1 MSPPRTVVV
10 CGAGVI
16 GASVAYFLAR
26 RGVAVAVVERSGV
39 ACAASGKSGGFLAL
53 DWCDGSPLEGLAR
66 ASFAL
71 HAELAQ
77 ELGADYGY
85 RRMDTF
91 MMAARER
98 GTPAGGHR
106 VDAPTWIDG
115 AGVVTGALGSTETTA
130 QVHPAR
136 FTAAL
141 MADAQGARERRCASA
156 SSRVS
161 CTRDGAACGV
171 TVDGAHRRGRRRRP
185 GHGAVDGATGRPRA
199 AGASAGSRATA

>member
-1 MSPPRTVVV
+1 M
-10 CGAGVI
+10 
-16 GASVAYFLAR
+16 AYFLAR
-26 RGVAVAVVERSGV
+26 RGVAVTVVEERSGV

-71 HAELAQ
+71 HAELAR
-77 ELGADYGY
+77 ELGAELGY

-115 AGVVTGALGSTETTA
+115 AGVVTAALGSTETTA

-136 FTAAL
+136 FTGGAASPPRRR
-141 MADAQGARERRCASA
+141 ARSELRIG
-156 SSRVS
+156 VVEGVVQ
-161 CTRDGAACGV
+161 RDGAACGV
-171 TVDGAHRRGRRRRP
+171 TVDGRH
-185 GHGAVDGATGRPRA
+185 
-199 AGASAGSRATA
+199 S